1 MKAKLIKDF
10 NENSYILTPKKQPNY
25 NGLLYEVQFTGYEE
39 IGINYRLERRE
50 FESFMLTYV
59 ISGYFNMLYDG
70 KYYKCDTNTLTF
82 IDCRKPHET
91 WPNPDGYKIIYI
103 HIYNPN
109 LADFCKYVHDISS
122 PVISLCGDC
131 IGFKETILS
140 IHQDIKGGTFNQEE
154 CSEKIY
160 SLLLKLNCL
169 IQNNSYPKPSV
180 PDYINK
186 LVKFINE
193 RYFEKLTLTVCSEHV
208 NVSPTHLENSFK
220 KYTGQPIAKYISAIR
235 FKHAQRLLVTTS
247 HPISKIAEEVGL
259 EESQVLIR
267 LFKKHLGITPLTY
280 RKLRQ

>member
-1 MKAKLIKDF
+1 MKHKLTNGFDDT
-10 NENSYILTPKKQPNY
+10 SYVLTPDKKPN
-25 NGLLYEVQFTGYEE
+25 NSGLLYEILFTGYDKLDV
-39 IGINYRLERRE
+39 NCPLEKKE
-50 FESFMLTYV
+50 PKGFTLTYV

-70 KYYKCDTNTLTF
+70 KYYKCNTDSLIFTNPFTP
-82 IDCRKPHET
+82 CEV
-91 WPNPDGYKIIYI
+91 WANPDGCKILYI
-103 HIYNPN
+103 SIYNAN
-109 LADFCKYVHDISS
+109 LTDFCKYVHDISS

-131 IGFKETILS
+131 IGFKETVFS
-140 IHQDIKGGTFNQEE
+140 IHQDIKDGTFNQEE

-220 KYTGQPIAKYISAIR
+220 KYTGQPIAKYVSAIR
-235 FKHAQRLLVTTS
+235 FNHAQRLLVTTNE
-247 HPISKIAEEVGL
+247 PISKIAEEVGL